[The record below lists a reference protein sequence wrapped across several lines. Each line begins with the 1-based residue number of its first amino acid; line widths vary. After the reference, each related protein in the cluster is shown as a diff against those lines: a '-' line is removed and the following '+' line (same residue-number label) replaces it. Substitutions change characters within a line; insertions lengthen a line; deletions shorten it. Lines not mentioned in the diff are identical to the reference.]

1 MRKSRN
7 ETIAFHLRLDYHGGM
22 SKLPPPA
29 ACKAAGRP
37 RASDVDERNRNLIR
51 TAGELFVQ
59 HGYGKVS
66 LEMIAR
72 EAHVAV
78 RTIYV
83 KFGGKTGLL
92 KAALLEYRARFYK
105 DQDLQ
110 TDNRPVREIIDE
122 FAEHMHDMIMS
133 PQAISI
139 QRMVLTEAP
148 TNPELAKTFYDTGPG
163 ATRAQFKEFFARPDI
178 RAQLRDDVGDPALLT
193 THLLNCIKG
202 DFFACFLFAP
212 PDISREENRAGLH
225 ARLALFYRAVL
236 RTP

>member
-1 MRKSRN
+1 
-7 ETIAFHLRLDYHGGM
+7 M

-29 ACKAAGRP
+29 AASKAAGRP
-37 RASDVDERNRNLIR
+37 RASDVDERNRNLIH
-51 TAGELFVQ
+51 TAGQLFVQ
-59 HGYGKVS
+59 HGYSKVS

-83 KFGGKTGLL
+83 KFGGKAGLL
-92 KAALLEYRARFYK
+92 KAVLVHFRARFYK

-110 TDNRPVREIIDE
+110 TDSRPIRDIIDE
-122 FAEHMHDMIMS
+122 FAEHVHDLILS

-139 QRMVLTEAP
+139 QRMVLSEAP
-148 TNPELAKTFYDTGPG
+148 TNPELVQTFYEAGPG
-163 ATRAQFKEFFARPDI
+163 ATRAVLNDFFARPDI
-178 RAQLRDDVGDPALLT
+178 RAQIRDDVDPALLT
-193 THLLNCIKG
+193 THLLSCIKG
-202 DFFACFLFAP
+202 DFFACFLFVKP
-212 PDISREENRAGLH
+212 ELPRDESLAGLR